1 MKTVTML
8 LMETAHLLTAR
19 LEQAGIAAVVQ
30 DEEGGAL
37 MPVDGLN
44 RVRIQVDDSDYAAA
58 QEIARAFEA
67 EELIEVEE

>member
-19 LEQAGIAAVVQ
+19 LEQAGITAVVQ

-37 MPVDGLN
+37 LPVDGLS
-44 RVRIQVDDSDYAAA
+44 RVRIQVDDADYAAA
-58 QEIARAFEA
+58 REIARAFEA
-67 EELIEVEE
+67 EELVETEE